1 MPHER
6 RRKTRR
12 AKKQKQ
18 VEEENIEQ
26 PQNTEEENYDYSQDN
41 QYDENYENYENYESN
56 VDNKKKLFD
65 VNNWDN
71 DVQAHY
77 GRPSTDILQYFSN
90 IEKMLS
96 EQEFENEEEHEMFL
110 NNIYK
115 EIDGNELQLAT
126 DKECSRIM
134 EKILRVSNDGQIRV
148 FLNQLNE
155 KYIELFTHRYGS
167 HVCQTILVLG
177 SDIIEREIKGESVV
191 MTSEENQNPPPT
203 MQELVIKMCS
213 ILEDYWIHL
222 ISNQFGSHLL
232 RVILMILSGQ
242 YITLESNEVRSKKS
256 KQYNAKNNANF
267 KTFEQTKKRQ
277 RLVPDT
283 FKEILNNILE
293 RLTKDMG
300 VTELR
305 VFCVNSIANP
315 VLQYLVKIQHENEN
329 ESIINNLFSTKEDG
343 TIEKDTFVNDLLK
356 HPVGSHLFEKVL
368 KYSSDKMFHQIF
380 ITYFHGNMIELCR
393 NNISNFV
400 VQHLLENVRSAQQ
413 LLIMIKE
420 IIPEFEFFLFRGRSG
435 VIVKSIEACGKFKV
449 QQREVVNAISKAF
462 HASDNRK
469 IMIKLLLTL
478 KKYEDYQRDNKAP
491 FLIQGALMIETLLS
505 YEDGNNKFLI
515 ESLISLSHNEIKEW
529 ATDAIASR
537 VIESFL
543 QSSQV
548 ILKAKRKILHMFDGN
563 YGEIACNRYGSH
575 LVDKCWAVSDLK
587 MKESIAEEL
596 LESERELNSN
606 FHGKFVLRNCKI
618 ESFKRNRQEW
628 IEHENGLERKKQMFE
643 ELLNDDTPAQKK
655 SSNKEESEN
664 IKGSGILDSA
674 LSSLGFNK
682 GLAPVSKDKKKNK
695 KKTTENVNF
704 IFYYNKLYICNIK
717 YLL

>member
-12 AKKQKQ
+12 AKKQKS
-18 VEEENIEQ
+18 VEEKIEEQQIEGENL
-26 PQNTEEENYDYSQDN
+26 DYSQEN
-41 QYDENYENYENYESN
+41 QYENENYESEKYDN

-77 GRPSTDILQYFSN
+77 GRPSPDILQYFSN

-96 EQEFENEEEHEMFL
+96 EQEFEDEEEHEMFL

-134 EKILRVSNDGQIRV
+134 EKILKVSNDAQIRV

-177 SDIIEREIKGESVV
+177 SDIIEREIKGESVI
-191 MTSEENQNPPPT
+191 MNSDDNQNPPPT
-203 MQELVIKMCS
+203 MQELVVKMCN

-242 YITLESNEVRSKKS
+242 YVTLESNEVRSKKS
-256 KQYNAKNNANF
+256 KQYNAKNNVNF
-267 KTFEQTKKRQ
+267 KNTEQNLKRK
-277 RLVPDT
+277 RLVPDS
-283 FKEILNNILE
+283 FKDILNNILE
-293 RLTKDMG
+293 KLTKDMG
-300 VTELR
+300 PTELH

-315 VLQYLVKIQHENEN
+315 VLQYLVKIQYENGS
-329 ESIINNLFSTKEDG
+329 ESIINNIFNTKEDG
-343 TIEKDTFVNDLLK
+343 SIEKDNFVNDLLK
-356 HPVGSHLFEKVL
+356 HPVGSHLFEKML
-368 KYSSDKMFHQIF
+368 KYCSDKMFHNIF
-380 ITYFHGNMIELCR
+380 ITYFHGRLVELSR

-400 VQHLLENVRSAQQ
+400 VQHLLENVRSSQQ
-413 LLIMIKE
+413 LQIMIKE
-420 IIPEFEFFLFRGRSG
+420 IISEFEFFLFRGRSG
-435 VIVKSIEACGKFKV
+435 VVVKAVEACGKHKV
-449 QQREVVNAISKAF
+449 QQKEIVNAINKAF
-462 HASDNRK
+462 HVTNESRK
-469 IMIKLLLTL
+469 TIIKLLLTL
-478 KKYEDYQRDNKAP
+478 KKYEDYIRDSNAP
-491 FLIQGALMIETLLS
+491 YLIQGALMIETLLS
-505 YEDGNNKFLI
+505 FEDGNNKFLI
-515 ESLISLSHNEIKEW
+515 ESLINLSHKEIKEW
-529 ATDAIASR
+529 AIDAIASR

-543 QSSQV
+543 LSSQV
-548 ILKAKRKILHMFDGN
+548 LLKAKRKILHMFDGN

-596 LESERELNSN
+596 LENERELNSN

-618 ESFKRNRQEW
+618 ENFKRNRQEW
-628 IEHENGLERKKQMFE
+628 IEHEHGLERKKQMFE
-643 ELLNDDTPAQKK
+643 ELLNDSTDTKTQNK
-655 SSNKEESEN
+655 SSNNEEDTDVKSTN
-664 IKGSGILDSA
+664 ILNSA
-674 LSSLGFNK
+674 LSALGFDK
-682 GLAPVSKDKKKNK
+682 GLSQTTSKDKKNKNK
-695 KKTTENVNF
+695 KKKKTENVINF
-704 IFYYNKLYICNIK
+704 LFI
-717 YLL
+717 YLFNLI

>member
-12 AKKQKQ
+12 GKKQKQ
-18 VEEENIEQ
+18 VEEGV
-26 PQNTEEENYDYSQDN
+26 TEEVTNEENYDYSQDN
-41 QYDENYENYENYESN
+41 QYNENYENYENYEES

-65 VNNWDN
+65 ANNWDN

-77 GRPSTDILQYFSN
+77 GRPSPDILQYFSN
-90 IEKMLS
+90 IEKMIS

-110 NNIYK
+110 SNIYK

-134 EKILRVSNDGQIRV
+134 EKILRISNDAQIRV

-191 MTSEENQNPPPT
+191 MSSDENQTPPPT
-203 MQELVIKMCS
+203 MQELIVKMCN

-256 KQYNAKNNANF
+256 KQYNVKNNSNF
-267 KTFEQTKKRQ
+267 KTFEQTKKKQ
-277 RLVPDT
+277 RLVPES
-283 FKEILNNILE
+283 FKSILNNILE
-293 RLTKDMG
+293 KLTKDMG

-315 VLQYLVKIQHENEN
+315 VLQYLVKIQSENGN
-329 ESIINNLFSTKEDG
+329 ESIINNLFNTKEDG
-343 TIEKDTFVNDLLK
+343 SIEKDNFVNDLLK

-380 ITYFHGNMIELCR
+380 ITYFHGNMVELCR

-400 VQHLLENVRSAQQ
+400 VQHLLENVRSSQQ

-420 IIPEFEFFLFRGRSG
+420 IISEFEFFLFRGRSG
-435 VIVKSIEACGKFKV
+435 VVVKAIEACGKYKV
-449 QQREVVNAISKAF
+449 QQKEIVNAINKAF
-462 HASDNRK
+462 HVSNENRK
-469 IMIKLLLTL
+469 IIIKLLLTL
-478 KKYEDYQRDNKAP
+478 KKFEDYQRDSKAP
-491 FLIQGALMIETLLS
+491 YLIQGALMIETLLS

-515 ESLISLSHNEIKEW
+515 ESLISLNHNEIKEW
-529 ATDAIASR
+529 ATDAIACR

-543 QSSQV
+543 LSNQV
-548 ILKAKRKILHMFDGN
+548 LLKAKRKILHMFDGN
-563 YGEIACNRYGSH
+563 YGQIACNRYGSH

-596 LESERELNSN
+596 LDNERELNSN

-618 ESFKRNRQEW
+618 ENFKRNRQEW
-628 IEHENGLERKKQMFE
+628 IEHEHGLERKKQMFE
-643 ELLNDDTPAQKK
+643 ELLNDTPTNNSKQ
-655 SSNKEESEN
+655 EETN
-664 IKGSGILDSA
+664 DIKGSNILDSE
-674 LSSLGFNK
+674 LSVLGFNK
-682 GLAPVSKDKKKNK
+682 GVTQTAKDKKNKNK
-695 KKTTENVNF
+695 KKKTEDNVNLSYF
-704 IFYYNKLYICNIK
+704 LAIYIFFCSK
-717 YLL
+717 

>member
-1 MPHER
+1 
-6 RRKTRR
+6 
-12 AKKQKQ
+12 
-18 VEEENIEQ
+18 
-26 PQNTEEENYDYSQDN
+26 
-41 QYDENYENYENYESN
+41 
-56 VDNKKKLFD
+56 
-65 VNNWDN
+65 NNWDN

-77 GRPSTDILQYFSN
+77 GRPSPDILQYFSN
-90 IEKMLS
+90 IEKMLT

-191 MTSEENQNPPPT
+191 MTSDENQTPPPT
-203 MQELVIKMCS
+203 MQELVTKMCS

-267 KTFEQTKKRQ
+267 KTFEQAKKRQ
-277 RLVPDT
+277 RLVPDS
-283 FKEILNNILE
+283 FKEILNDILE
-293 RLTKDMG
+293 KLTKDMG

-315 VLQYLVKIQHENEN
+315 VLQYLVKIQSENGN
-329 ESIINNLFSTKEDG
+329 ESIINNLFNTKEDG
-343 TIEKDTFVNDLLK
+343 TIEKDSFVNDLLK

-380 ITYFHGNMIELCR
+380 ITYFHGNMVELCR

-400 VQHLLENVRSAQQ
+400 VQHLLENVRSSQQ

-435 VIVKSIEACGKFKV
+435 VVVKAIEACGKFKV
-449 QQREVVNAISKAF
+449 QQKEIVNAVSKAF

-548 ILKAKRKILHMFDGN
+548 LLKAKRKILHMFDGN

-618 ESFKRNRQEW
+618 ENFKRNRQEW
-628 IEHENGLERKKQMFE
+628 IEHE
-643 ELLNDDTPAQKK
+643 
-655 SSNKEESEN
+655 
-664 IKGSGILDSA
+664 
-674 LSSLGFNK
+674 
-682 GLAPVSKDKKKNK
+682 
-695 KKTTENVNF
+695 
-704 IFYYNKLYICNIK
+704 
-717 YLL
+717 